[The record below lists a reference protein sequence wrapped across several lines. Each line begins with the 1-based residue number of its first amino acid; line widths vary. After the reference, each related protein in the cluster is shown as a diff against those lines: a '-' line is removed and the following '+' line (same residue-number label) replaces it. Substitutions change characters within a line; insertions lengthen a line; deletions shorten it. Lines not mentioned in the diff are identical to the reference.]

1 MVPQYEHICHRKKV
15 LAGKDRRMKM
25 TIIGGT
31 YQRTKIKILVDPYHR
46 KKVNVSSRHLPED
59 EDKFIVGTY
68 WRTDI
73 MIIVG
78 I

>member
-1 MVPQYEHICHRKKV
+1 
-15 LAGKDRRMKM
+15 M